1 MSKIYR
7 SKDKLIVYIPRD
19 VQEGLDLREGDEIDF
34 FKYRDRY
41 YILAKKSDITELLTE
56 LGGARKQQA
65 PAEALPQRQAG
76 IPAPEELAVLKKLDT
91 LRYNDRTEDKV
102 NGLLSA
108 QEKLILQKLMKEGF
122 VELFSKAG
130 ATARYSIPK
139 RIYDRFLMRKKP
151 EAQQAQQKKGAA
163 VQFKP
168 TSELAAEGAEQYIKK
183 LETDGFIVVPTEAEA
198 QNVSLAMEDSI
209 RRGLV
214 LGTRAFNR
222 RFYIATR
229 GFLNKNS
236 PGILKA
242 IEKKSVGVSDIA
254 RTVGIDE
261 DGVRAVLYILSEN
274 GDVTEV
280 RKDVFRQA

>member
-1 MSKIYR
+1 M
-7 SKDKLIVYIPRD
+7 
-19 VQEGLDLREGDEIDF
+19 
-34 FKYRDRY
+34 
-41 YILAKKSDITELLTE
+41 AKKSDIAELLTE
-56 LGGARKQQA
+56 LGGAKRQQA
-65 PAEALPQRQAG
+65 MAEPGPQHQAG
-76 IPAPEELAVLKKLDT
+76 MPTPDEIAVLKKLDT

-102 NGLLSA
+102 NGLLIA
-108 QEKLILQKLMKEGF
+108 QEKQILQRLMKEGF
-122 VELFSKAG
+122 VEPFSKAG

-139 RIYDRFLMRKKP
+139 RIYDRFLMRKRP
-151 EAQQAQQKKGAA
+151 DAQQAPQQRKSAV
-163 VQFKP
+163 VQFRP
-168 TSELAAEGAEQYIKK
+168 TRELAAEGAEQYISK
-183 LETDGFIVVPTEAEA
+183 LETDGFIVIPTEAEA
-198 QNVSLAMEDSI
+198 QNVSLAMEESI

-214 LGTRAFNR
+214 LGTRAFNK

-242 IEKKSVGVSDIA
+242 IEKKSLGVSDIA
-254 RTVGIDE
+254 RTVGVDE